1 MYGQSAILNHQ
12 NDPTQTWTR
21 RGHFHF
27 VVCHHMS
34 KTQFFTK
41 NSSRI
46 SYGLVVVLYS
56 NKKFLLNVIV

>member
-12 NDPTQTWTR
+12 NDPTQTCNQ

-46 SYGLVVVLYS
+46 SYGLE
-56 NKKFLLNVIV
+56 